1 LSNTSSWQGVLRKDL
16 RVEFRTRFGLSAV
29 VMFLLTTVA
38 VILYSTPGEQLQ
50 PSILSALI
58 WIALF
63 FGAMTGLS
71 RSFVSE
77 EERGT
82 SLLLRL
88 YAPSE
93 GVFIGKLLY
102 NVGLMIL
109 LALSAVLFFL
119 FFFARD
125 FHVRDW
131 AMFWLQLILGSLGIA
146 GVSTILSALIG
157 RASQKG
163 ALLPI
168 LALPVLMPL
177 VIATT
182 DATRITLE
190 VFDAWMG
197 ARGDILILA
206 SFDIAIL
213 LVSYVLF
220 DTIWKD

>member
-1 LSNTSSWQGVLRKDL
+1 MTGGWLAIFRKDAMI
-16 RVEFRTRFGLSAV
+16 EFRTRFGISAL
-29 VMFLLTTVA
+29 VMFLLITVSI
-38 VILYSTPGEQLQ
+38 ILFSVPGEQL
-50 PSILSALI
+50 SSSLLSAFF

-88 YAPSE
+88 YASGE
-93 GVFIGKLLY
+93 SVFVGKLVF
-102 NVGLMIL
+102 NVLLML
-109 LALSAVLFFL
+109 LLGTAGVAFFLLFFK
-119 FFFARD
+119 D
-125 FHVRDW
+125 MVVRDW
-131 AMFWLQLILGSLGIA
+131 VFFTIQLVLGLIGVA
-146 GVSTILSALIG
+146 AVSTVLSALIG

-168 LALPVLMPL
+168 LALPILMPL

-182 DATRITLE
+182 DAMRITLE
-190 VFDAWMG
+190 VSNAWDG
-197 ARGDILILA
+197 TRGDILILF
-206 SFDIAIL
+206 SFDVAMV

-220 DTIWKD
+220 DIVWRD

>member
-1 LSNTSSWQGVLRKDL
+1 
-16 RVEFRTRFGLSAV
+16 
-29 VMFLLTTVA
+29 MFLLITVA

-50 PSILSALI
+50 PSILSALL

-102 NVGLMIL
+102 NVGLMLL
-109 LALSAVLFFL
+109 LALSAVFFFS

-125 FHVRDW
+125 FHVQDW
-131 AMFWLQLILGSLGIA
+131 QIFWLQLILGSL
-146 GVSTILSALIG
+146 
-157 RASQKG
+157 
-163 ALLPI
+163 
-168 LALPVLMPL
+168 
-177 VIATT
+177 
-182 DATRITLE
+182 
-190 VFDAWMG
+190 
-197 ARGDILILA
+197 
-206 SFDIAIL
+206 
-213 LVSYVLF
+213 
-220 DTIWKD
+220 

>member
-1 LSNTSSWQGVLRKDL
+1 MTSWQGVLRKDL
-16 RVEFRTRFGLSAV
+16 RVEFRTRYGVSAV
-29 VMFLLTTVA
+29 IMFLLITVA

-50 PSILSALI
+50 PSILSALL

-63 FGAMTGLS
+63 FGAMTGLA

-82 SLLLRL
+82 ALLLRL
-88 YAPSE
+88 YANGES
-93 GVFIGKLLY
+93 VFIGKLVY
-102 NVGLMIL
+102 N
-109 LALSAVLFFL
+109 LALMLALAISAVVFFE
-119 FFFARD
+119 FFFTRD
-125 FHVRDW
+125 FHIRDW
-131 AMFWLQLILGSLGIA
+131 LAFGTQLVLGAIGIA
-146 GVSTILSALIG
+146 AVSTILSALIS

-182 DATRITLE
+182 DATRISLE
-190 VFDAWMG
+190 VTNAMES
-197 ARGDILILA
+197 ARGDLLILV
-206 SFDIAIL
+206 SFDIAMV

-220 DTIWKD
+220 DVIWRD

>member
-1 LSNTSSWQGVLRKDL
+1 MASWQGVLRKDL
-16 RVEFRTRFGLSAV
+16 RIEFRTRYGVSAV
-29 VMFLLTTVA
+29 VMFLLITVA

-50 PSILSALI
+50 PSIISALL

-63 FGAMTGLS
+63 FGAMTGLA

-82 SLLLRL
+82 ALLLRL
-88 YAPSE
+88 YAS
-93 GVFIGKLLY
+93 GDSVMIGKLIY
-102 NVGLMIL
+102 NLGLML
-109 LALSAVLFFL
+109 MLAVSAVVFFL

-125 FHVRDW
+125 FNVRDW
-131 AMFWLQLILGSLGIA
+131 GIFWLQLVLGAA
-146 GVSTILSALIG
+146 GVAAVSTILSALIS

-182 DATRITLE
+182 DATRIAIE
-190 VFDAWMG
+190 VPNAWVG
-197 ARGDILILA
+197 ARGDILILL
-206 SFDIAIL
+206 SFDVAMM

-220 DTIWKD
+220 DVIWKD

>member
-1 LSNTSSWQGVLRKDL
+1 MTSWQGVLRKDL
-16 RVEFRTRFGLSAV
+16 RVEFRTRYGVSAV
-29 VMFLLTTVA
+29 IMFLLITVA

-50 PSILSALI
+50 PSILSALL

-63 FGAMTGLS
+63 FGAMTGLA

-82 SLLLRL
+82 ALLLRL
-88 YAPSE
+88 YADGES
-93 GVFIGKLLY
+93 VYIAKLVY
-102 NVGLMIL
+102 NLVLM
-109 LALSAVLFFL
+109 LALAISAVLFFE
-119 FFFARD
+119 FFFMRD
-125 FHVRDW
+125 FHIRDW
-131 AMFWLQLILGSLGIA
+131 PTFALQLGLGAIGIA
-146 GVSTILSALIG
+146 AVSTILSALIS

-182 DATRITLE
+182 DATRIALE
-190 VFDAWMG
+190 VTNAIDST
-197 ARGDILILA
+197 RGDLLILL
-206 SFDIAIL
+206 SFDIAMV

-220 DTIWKD
+220 NVIWRD

>member
-1 LSNTSSWQGVLRKDL
+1 MSWQGVLRKDL
-16 RVEFRTRFGLSAV
+16 AIEFRTRYGVSAV
-29 VMFLLTTVA
+29 IMFLLITVA

-50 PSILSALI
+50 PSILSALL

-88 YAPSE
+88 YASGE
-93 GVFIGKLLY
+93 GVFVGKLIY
-102 NVGLMIL
+102 NIGLMVA
-109 LALSAVLFFL
+109 LAISAVLFFQ
-119 FFFARD
+119 FFFTRD

-131 AMFWLQLILGSLGIA
+131 PIFSLQLLLGAIGIA
-146 GVSTILSALIG
+146 VVSTILSALIG

-182 DATRITLE
+182 DAMRITLE
-190 VFDAWMG
+190 VPSAWDG
-197 ARGDILILA
+197 VRGDILILV
-206 SFDIAIL
+206 SFDVAMV

-220 DTIWKD
+220 DIIWRD

>member
-1 LSNTSSWQGVLRKDL
+1 VQSWQGVLHKDL
-16 RVEFRTRFGLSAV
+16 RVEFRTRYGVSAV
-29 VMFLLTTVA
+29 IMFLLITVA

-50 PSILSALI
+50 PSILSALL

-63 FGAMTGLS
+63 FGAMTGLA

-82 SLLLRL
+82 ALMLRL
-88 YAPSE
+88 YASGE
-93 GVFIGKLLY
+93 SVFIGKLIY
-102 NVGLMIL
+102 NIGLM
-109 LALSAVLFFL
+109 LALAISAVVFFQ
-119 FFFARD
+119 FFFSRD
-125 FHVRDW
+125 FHIRDW
-131 AMFWLQLILGSLGIA
+131 SAFSLQLALGAIGIA
-146 GVSTILSALIG
+146 AVSTILSALIG

-168 LALPVLMPL
+168 LALPVLLPL

-190 VFDAWMG
+190 STSAL
-197 ARGDILILA
+197 ASAPGDILILI
-206 SFDIAIL
+206 SFDIAII

-220 DTIWKD
+220 DVIWKD

>member
-1 LSNTSSWQGVLRKDL
+1 MSSWQGVLRKDL
-16 RVEFRTRFGLSAV
+16 AIEFRTRYGLSAV
-29 VMFLLTTVA
+29 IMFLLITVA

-50 PSILSALI
+50 PSILSALM

-71 RSFVSE
+71 RSFIAE

-88 YAPSE
+88 YASGE
-93 GVFIGKLLY
+93 SVFLGKLVY
-102 NVGLMIL
+102 NVGLML
-109 LALSAVLFFL
+109 TLAASALLFFE

-125 FHVRDW
+125 FHIRDW
-131 AMFWLQLILGSLGIA
+131 PMFLLQLSLGAIGVA
-146 GVSTILSALIG
+146 AVSTILSALIG

-168 LALPVLMPL
+168 VALPVLMPL
-177 VIATT
+177 VIAAT
-182 DATRITLE
+182 DAMRITLE
-190 VFDAWMG
+190 VSNAWDG
-197 ARGDILILA
+197 VRGDILILV
-206 SFDIAIL
+206 SFDMAMV

-220 DTIWKD
+220 DVIWRD

>member
-1 LSNTSSWQGVLRKDL
+1 MQSWQGVLHKDL
-16 RVEFRTRFGLSAV
+16 RVEFRTRYGVSAV
-29 VMFLLTTVA
+29 IMFLLITVA

-50 PSILSALI
+50 PSILSALL

-63 FGAMTGLS
+63 FGAMTGLA

-82 SLLLRL
+82 ALMLRL
-88 YAPSE
+88 YASGE
-93 GVFIGKLLY
+93 SVFIGKLIY
-102 NVGLMIL
+102 NIGLM
-109 LALSAVLFFL
+109 LALAISAVVFFQ
-119 FFFARD
+119 FFFSRD
-125 FHVRDW
+125 FHIRDW
-131 AMFWLQLILGSLGIA
+131 SAFSLQLALGAIGIA
-146 GVSTILSALIG
+146 AVSTILSALIG

-168 LALPVLMPL
+168 LALPVLLPL

-190 VFDAWMG
+190 STSAL
-197 ARGDILILA
+197 ASAPGDILILI
-206 SFDIAIL
+206 SFDIAII

-220 DTIWKD
+220 DVIWKD

>member
-1 LSNTSSWQGVLRKDL
+1 MTSWQGILRKDL
-16 RVEFRTRFGLSAV
+16 RVEFRTRYGVSAV
-29 VMFLLTTVA
+29 IMFLLITVA

-50 PSILSALI
+50 PSILSALL

-63 FGAMTGLS
+63 FGAMTGLA

-82 SLLLRL
+82 ALLLRL
-88 YAPSE
+88 YANGES
-93 GVFIGKLLY
+93 VFIGKLVY
-102 NVGLMIL
+102 N
-109 LALSAVLFFL
+109 LALMLALAISAVLFFE
-119 FFFARD
+119 FFFTRD
-125 FHVRDW
+125 FHIRDW
-131 AMFWLQLILGSLGIA
+131 SAFSLQLILGGIGIA
-146 GVSTILSALIG
+146 AVSTMLSALIS

-168 LALPVLMPL
+168 LALPILMPL

-190 VFDAWMG
+190 VQNAMES
-197 ARGDILILA
+197 ARGDLLILV
-206 SFDIAIL
+206 SFDIAMV

-220 DTIWKD
+220 DVIWRD

>member
-1 LSNTSSWQGVLRKDL
+1 MSSWQAVLRKDL
-16 RVEFRTRFGLSAV
+16 RVEFRTRYGVSAV
-29 VMFLLTTVA
+29 IMFLLITVA

-50 PSILSALI
+50 TGILSALL

-82 SLLLRL
+82 SLMLRL
-88 YAPSE
+88 YANGES
-93 GVFIGKLLY
+93 VFIGKLVY
-102 NVGLMIL
+102 NLMLMIS
-109 LALSAVLFFL
+109 LAISAVLFFE
-119 FFFARD
+119 FFFTKD
-125 FHVRDW
+125 FHIRDW
-131 AMFWLQLILGSLGIA
+131 PAFGIQLILGAIGIA
-146 GVSTILSALIG
+146 AVSTVLSALIS

-182 DATRITLE
+182 DATRIALE
-190 VFDAWMG
+190 VPNAIQNTQ
-197 ARGDILILA
+197 GDLLILF
-206 SFDIAIL
+206 SFDVAMV

-220 DTIWKD
+220 EVIWRD

>member
-1 LSNTSSWQGVLRKDL
+1 MSSWQGVLRKDL
-16 RVEFRTRFGLSAV
+16 AIEFRTRYGLSAV
-29 VMFLLTTVA
+29 IMFLLITVA

-50 PSILSALI
+50 PSILSAFL

-71 RSFVSE
+71 RSFVAE

-88 YAPSE
+88 YASGE
-93 GVFIGKLLY
+93 SVFIGKLVY
-102 NVGLMIL
+102 NVGLM
-109 LALSAVLFFL
+109 LALAASALLFFE

-125 FHVRDW
+125 FHIRDW
-131 AMFWLQLILGSLGIA
+131 PMFLLQLGLGAIGVA
-146 GVSTILSALIG
+146 AVSTILSALIG

-168 LALPVLMPL
+168 VALPVLMPL
-177 VIATT
+177 VIAAT
-182 DATRITLE
+182 DAMRITLE
-190 VFDAWMG
+190 VSNAWDG
-197 ARGDILILA
+197 VRGDILILV
-206 SFDIAIL
+206 SFDMAMV

-220 DTIWKD
+220 DVIWRD

>member
-1 LSNTSSWQGVLRKDL
+1 MTNGWAGVLRKDL
-16 RVEFRTRFGLSAV
+16 RIEFRTRYGVSAV
-29 VMFLLTTVA
+29 VMFLLITVA

-50 PSILSALI
+50 PSIMSALI

-63 FGAMTGLS
+63 FGAMTGLA

-82 SLLLRL
+82 ALLLRL
-88 YAPSE
+88 YASGE
-93 GVFIGKLLY
+93 SVLIGKLIY
-102 NVGLMIL
+102 NLGLML
-109 LALSAVLFFL
+109 MLAVSAVVFFL

-125 FHVRDW
+125 FNVRDW
-131 AMFWLQLILGSLGIA
+131 GVFWLQLMLGAVGIA
-146 GVSTILSALIG
+146 AVSTILSALIS

-182 DATRITLE
+182 DATRIALE
-190 VFDAWMG
+190 VPNAWAG
-197 ARGDILILA
+197 ARGDILILI
-206 SFDIAIL
+206 SFDVAMI

-220 DTIWKD
+220 DVIWKD

>member
-1 LSNTSSWQGVLRKDL
+1 MSTWQGVLRKDL
-16 RVEFRTRFGLSAV
+16 AIEFRTRYGVSAV
-29 VMFLLTTVA
+29 IMFLLITVA

-50 PSILSALI
+50 PSILSALF

-63 FGAMTGLS
+63 FGAMTGLA

-82 SLLLRL
+82 ALLLRL
-88 YAPSE
+88 YGSSE
-93 GVFIGKLLY
+93 SVFIGKLVY
-102 NVGLMIL
+102 NTGLM
-109 LALSAVLFFL
+109 LALSASALLFFQ
-119 FFFARD
+119 FFFAKD

-131 AMFWLQLILGSLGIA
+131 SFFSLQLVLGAIGIA
-146 GVSTILSALIG
+146 AVSTILSALIS

-168 LALPVLMPL
+168 LALPVLIPL

-190 VFDAWMG
+190 VPNGWQSAQ
-197 ARGDILILA
+197 GDFLILI
-206 SFDIAIL
+206 SFDVAML

-220 DTIWKD
+220 DVIWRD

>member
-1 LSNTSSWQGVLRKDL
+1 MASWQGVLRKDL
-16 RVEFRTRFGLSAV
+16 RIEFRTRYGVSAV
-29 VMFLLTTVA
+29 IMFLLITVA
-38 VILYSTPGEQLQ
+38 VILYSTPGEQLR
-50 PSILSALI
+50 PGIISALL
-58 WIALF
+58 WISLF

-88 YAPSE
+88 YADGES
-93 GVFIGKLLY
+93 VFIGKLVY
-102 NVGLMIL
+102 NVVLM
-109 LALSAVLFFL
+109 LALAISAVVFFQ
-119 FFFARD
+119 FFFTRD

-131 AMFWLQLILGSLGIA
+131 GAFALQLGLGAIGIA
-146 GVSTILSALIG
+146 AVSTILSAVIS
-157 RASQKG
+157 RAAQKG

-182 DATRITLE
+182 DATRIALE
-190 VFDAWMG
+190 APNAMQG
-197 ARGDILILA
+197 AQGDLLILL
-206 SFDIAIL
+206 SFDVAMV

-220 DTIWKD
+220 DIIWRD